1 MAFLALLKIR
11 IMARAESIRTSRK
24 IQKENL
30 EKTQWIQGES
40 RLSCRKYA
48 AIPDPAKRVKKKRVS
63 ILLIYLLISGKLFF
77 LSRSRLD
84 PSEPKLKGMDASPNL
99 FPSEPRKSETPK
111 VVNLGFYRI
120 KKTLREEGFEVVE
133 KADGKITLVLRVK
146 E

>member
-1 MAFLALLKIR
+1 
-11 IMARAESIRTSRK
+11 
-24 IQKENL
+24 
-30 EKTQWIQGES
+30 
-40 RLSCRKYA
+40 
-48 AIPDPAKRVKKKRVS
+48 
-63 ILLIYLLISGKLFF
+63 
-77 LSRSRLD
+77 
-84 PSEPKLKGMDASPNL
+84 MDASPNL